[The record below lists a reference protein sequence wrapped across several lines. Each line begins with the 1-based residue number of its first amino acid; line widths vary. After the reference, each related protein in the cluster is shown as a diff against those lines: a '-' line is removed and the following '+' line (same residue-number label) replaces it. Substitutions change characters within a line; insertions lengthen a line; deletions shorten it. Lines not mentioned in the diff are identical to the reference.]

1 MVLDKIR
8 KPNDVRN
15 LTEEELKRLPSEIR
29 RFLINSI
36 SVTGGHL
43 ASNLGTVEL
52 TIALHLVMHFPEDKL
67 IWDVGHQSY
76 THKILTGRKD
86 RFDSLRKLGGLSGFP
101 KPEESDC
108 DAFGTGHAS
117 TSISAGLG
125 FQRAREL
132 RHENYKIV
140 SVIGDGAL
148 TGGLALEGLNNAS
161 LLKKNFVIVLNDN
174 TMSISKNVGGMPE
187 ALARFR
193 TNEKYTGLKENITNS
208 LEKIPVYGDR
218 IVKHIRK
225 SKSGIKQL
233 FIPGMLFEEMGIMYL
248 GPVDGHN
255 IKAMTEMFERA
266 FTIQGPVIVHVI
278 TRKGLGYPPAE
289 RHPDRFHGTA
299 PFDIKTGLPVEK
311 KKPLY
316 TDIFST
322 VMRKLGDR
330 DQRIVAVTAAM
341 ESGTGLH
348 RFHNMFPDRFVD
360 VGIAEEHAV
369 TLAAGMAEGGLIPV
383 VAVYSSFLQRAYDEI
398 VHDLAVHR
406 EHVILAVDRAGIV
419 GRDGDTHQGIFD
431 LSYLLSVPGMT
442 IMAPK
447 NKWELSDMLKAA
459 VDFKGPVAIRYPKA
473 PASLRM
479 KTHRK
484 KIELGKCEE
493 LRRGSKILFY
503 AFGSMV
509 ETAAD
514 AADILMPYG
523 ICPTVVNAR
532 FASPLDK
539 SYLLDASR
547 EYDLIVTLEENVRSG
562 GFGEH
567 VMALLNEKGYK
578 GEIMIVSL
586 PDSFIPQGSREELLQ
601 EYGLDAV
608 DIADRVR
615 NWTER

>member
-8 KPNDVRN
+8 KPNDVKN
-15 LTEEELKRLPSEIR
+15 LTDEEIKRLPSEIR
-29 RFLINSI
+29 RFLINKI

-86 RFDSLRKLGGLSGFP
+86 RFDSLRKFGGLSGFP
-101 KPEESDC
+101 KPHESDC

-132 RHENYKIV
+132 KHENYKIV

-161 LLKKNFVIVLNDN
+161 LLDKNFVIVLNDN

-193 TNEKYTGLKENITNS
+193 TSEKYTGLKENITNS

-299 PFDIKTGLPVEK
+299 PFDVKTGLPVEK

-348 RFHNMFPDRFVD
+348 RFHNMYPDRFVD

-398 VHDLAVHR
+398 VHDVAIPG

-473 PASLRM
+473 LASLRM

-484 KIELGKCEE
+484 KIEKGRCEE
-493 LRRGSKILFY
+493 LRKGSKVLFF
-503 AFGSMV
+503 ALGSMV

-567 VMALLNEKGYK
+567 VMTLLNEKGYK
-578 GEIMIVSL
+578 GRIMIVSL
-586 PDSFIPQGSREELLQ
+586 PDSFIPQGSREELLSK
-601 EYGLDAV
+601 YGLDAV
-608 DIADRVR
+608 DIADRVKNR
-615 NWTER
+615 MER